1 MTRQTNNEDDMWLD
15 ALAGRPHDGAD
26 PKINT
31 EAERVRKILQKQST
45 ELEAF
50 LPNSSASDFQ
60 EFYRRLEKEQLIP
73 TRQSFAKKY
82 KTVIDKIK
90 VVIAFIL
97 GMIVMAMMPTQIA
110 TRGGADNLLSQVRMQ
125 SLDSVDTKIVLQD
138 ENLHVIIDSAVA
150 AGLHVS
156 VAASEKGEIVTLKGF
171 KAMDADQVAIK
182 ALIGMP
188 NQTHGNVQVI
198 LQSR

>member
-1 MTRQTNNEDDMWLD
+1 
-15 ALAGRPHDGAD
+15 
-26 PKINT
+26 
-31 EAERVRKILQKQST
+31 
-45 ELEAF
+45 
-50 LPNSSASDFQ
+50 
-60 EFYRRLEKEQLIP
+60 
-73 TRQSFAKKY
+73 
-82 KTVIDKIK
+82 
-90 VVIAFIL
+90 
-97 GMIVMAMMPTQIA
+97 MAMMPTQIA